1 MMPSGPVHGR
11 GCDCPRCE
19 HRRAYQR
26 FYRSGQ
32 RVRAAA
38 YTPTKPNPDVRT
50 YGHSPTGFDYDAAI
64 RAAAL
69 SAVPLSESPNRGT
82 RR

>member
-1 MMPSGPVHGR
+1 MPSGPVHGR

-38 YTPTKPNPDVRT
+38 YVPTKPNPNVRT
-50 YGHSPTGFDYDAAI
+50 YGEPWDSRIAAG
-64 RAAAL
+64 AAA
-69 SAVPLSESPNRGT
+69 AVPYPESPNRGT
-82 RR
+82 KRS